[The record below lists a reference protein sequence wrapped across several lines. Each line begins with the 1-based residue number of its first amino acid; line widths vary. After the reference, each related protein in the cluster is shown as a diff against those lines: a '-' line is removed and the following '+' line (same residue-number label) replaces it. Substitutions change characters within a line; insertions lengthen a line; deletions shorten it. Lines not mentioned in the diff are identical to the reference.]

1 MAGKVRVRP
10 SKSQSLTG
18 MIGGA
23 VFVFIGFSLIELI
36 GTFSLMFTIMGLV
49 IGGLHAYNFFSN
61 RGMTSW
67 EIEEDPIH
75 ATAYRERDFETSLR
89 KLNKL
94 KEDGLISEN
103 EFEKK
108 RIEIMKSEWYG

>member
-1 MAGKVRVRP
+1 VGSKVRVKP
-10 SKSQSLTG
+10 SKSQSLVG

-23 VFVFIGFSLIELI
+23 VFVYSGLSLIQIIGMFGLI
-36 GTFSLMFTIMGLV
+36 FTIMGLA

-61 RGMTSW
+61 RGMASW
-67 EIEEDPIH
+67 EIDADLINGI
-75 ATAYRERDFETSLR
+75 ANGERDFDASLR

-94 KEDGLISEN
+94 KEDGLITEK

-108 RIEIMKSEWYG
+108 RIEIMKSEW